1 MLNVLETILQH
12 KREVIGNTPDFNELA
27 PSQRSFY
34 DALNQPHYG
43 FIMECKKASPSKG
56 LIRESFDIGQIVP
69 VYDQYADAISVL
81 TEERFFRG
89 SFANLAKARLL
100 TDKPILCKD
109 FILTPKQIRQ
119 ARHFGSDAV
128 LLMLSV
134 LNDRDY
140 QACYEQ
146 ASSLNM
152 DVLTEIHTEAELE
165 RAIQLGAKIIGINN
179 RNLKDLSTS
188 FEHTKQLVDKVPGD
202 RLIIT
207 ESGITTHSD
216 VLELSQLS
224 DGCLVGSSLMKEAD
238 LECAAR
244 QLVYGD
250 IKVCGV
256 TQQSDA
262 TKLETLPA
270 SSIGI
275 IFAPSSKRRVS
286 DTIQTSQKPL
296 VGVFQNQEIDDVV
309 SNALKYQLDAIQ
321 LHGDETLEFALTIR
335 QQLPAIKLSKVIHV
349 SSDVSQEEL
358 ENELE
363 HLLEH
368 YDEILL
374 DSISC
379 DGEKIQLGGTGET
392 FDWSLLQS
400 LDSESLAKKIRIA
413 GGVSSANIQQLKQ
426 MGITKLDL
434 SSSVELS
441 PGVKSPELL
450 ADFFNMARPQSSRK
464 PKNSIVTE
472 IYKQSTEVVATGVS
486 S

>member
-1 MLNVLETILQH
+1 
-12 KREVIGNTPDFNELA
+12 
-27 PSQRSFY
+27 
-34 DALNQPHYG
+34 
-43 FIMECKKASPSKG
+43 
-56 LIRESFDIGQIVP
+56 
-69 VYDQYADAISVL
+69 
-81 TEERFFRG
+81 
-89 SFANLAKARLL
+89 
-100 TDKPILCKD
+100 
-109 FILTPKQIRQ
+109 
-119 ARHFGSDAV
+119 
-128 LLMLSV
+128 
-134 LNDRDY
+134 
-140 QACYEQ
+140 
-146 ASSLNM
+146 
-152 DVLTEIHTEAELE
+152 
-165 RAIQLGAKIIGINN
+165 
-179 RNLKDLSTS
+179 
-188 FEHTKQLVDKVPGD
+188 
-202 RLIIT
+202 
-207 ESGITTHSD
+207 
-216 VLELSQLS
+216 
-224 DGCLVGSSLMKEAD
+224 MKEAD